1 MCVRP
6 TRSVGYEA
14 WSDPELGLEQVGLG
28 VGGVTPSSLHFGE
41 VSLATLG
48 Q

>member
-6 TRSVGYEA
+6 TRSVGCEA
-14 WSDPELGLEQVGLG
+14 WSDLELGLEQGVLG
-28 VGGVTPSSLHFGE
+28 VSGVIPSGLPFGE